1 MSTPKMYSSFIPNGR
16 AEHHLHSP
24 VHQGLPLGDPELSLS
39 QVGSESVQSVCHCER
54 WRMERTAGTHL
65 GRVIDHVYTPQPF
78 NANIKDVTCVLF

>member
-39 QVGSESVQSVCHCER
+39 QVGICPIRVCLCER
-54 WRMERTAGTHL
+54 RRGLQAH
-65 GRVIDHVYTPQPF
+65 
-78 NANIKDVTCVLF
+78 ASDV

>member
-39 QVGSESVQSVCHCER
+39 QVGSESVQSEFVSVSD
-54 WRMERTAGTHL
+54 G
-65 GRVIDHVYTPQPF
+65 G
-78 NANIKDVTCVLF
+78 

>member
-39 QVGSESVQSVCHCER
+39 QVGSESVQSEFVCVSDGG
-54 WRMERTAGTHL
+54 WRGLQAHTFSQRC
-65 GRVIDHVYTPQPF
+65 RS
-78 NANIKDVTCVLF
+78 